1 MFLASVEPHHILLP
15 DLRLRKYHQHQ
26 QQQQQTTSQPR
37 ERKQKSFMIMM
48 LVMSLNFRYWQT
60 RYVVFYMREPVVSV
74 DLFNLL
80 DIRLL

>member
-1 MFLASVEPHHILLP
+1 
-15 DLRLRKYHQHQ
+15 
-26 QQQQQTTSQPR
+26 
-37 ERKQKSFMIMM
+37 MIMM